1 MSILEYFLKKYRL
14 EEIFKFNEGKKFDLI
29 GITSES
35 QAFFSILY
43 CLVRSRRGIIV
54 LPDEKN
60 SIEILKALRFF
71 NNFYKENNF
80 SVSYFPDY
88 DRELF
93 LPLEVHASILI
104 ERIRALWHLAFKHK
118 TILLTSLPAIMRK
131 VVPLEA
137 FLSYHYK
144 IEEGDEITY
153 DFLIQILVDNGY
165 KGTEMV
171 TTYGEYSCRGGIIDI
186 FSPAY
191 TKPARLQFYGDI
203 VENIRLYDVS
213 SQLSFSRINEFEI
226 LPCREFIIT
235 NLLKEKF
242 TQKLDTY
249 YDSISDDK
257 KKIIEQ
263 LYTEGR
269 FVGYEDYL
277 PIFFNNL
284 SIIFDYVGDE
294 ATKIVIEPDYYIN
307 IVDKL
312 YAKIDEDYEKLVQRQ
327 IVPFNLWELILAKDE
342 LKGLVER
349 SELSLFSYLE
359 DVDTGEGCEKIYVR
373 TLSANKFEG
382 NIVSFVKDLKKN
394 YKNRIDSY
402 LIFSKESKLNKIK
415 NALRD
420 EQLGI
425 IDDSELMGEGDK
437 ESGRI
442 IFVEGKLSKGFS
454 ILDNGFAFYTE
465 EDIFGEYQLID
476 KKYEVPLEVY
486 RGDLG
491 DLNDGDY
498 VVHINHGVGIYRG
511 LNSIY
516 VDGRRTEVVTIEYEG
531 GDLLYLPVEHLN
543 LIQRYIG
550 SGDNLPTVDKLGGR
564 SWENKKKKA
573 KKAIEGMV
581 KELIELY
588 AIRKTMKGIS
598 FLPDDAIQ
606 KDFESYF
613 EYEETP
619 DQLKAIEEIKRDMES
634 ENLMDRLLCG
644 DVGYGKTE
652 VAMRASLKAVLNGKQ
667 VALLAP
673 TTVLAFQHYQT
684 FSKRFE
690 HFPVR
695 IAMVSRLTPKK
706 DLDGIIEDIFL
717 GRVDIVIGT
726 HRILSNDIKFFD
738 LGLLIIDEE
747 QRFGVMHKEKLKN
760 IYKNIDVLL
769 LSATPIPRTL
779 EMALM
784 GIRDMS
790 VINTPPQDRLSIQT
804 HVVKFSEEIITSA
817 INRELEREGQ
827 VFFIHNNIENLCY
840 VENLVKKLCQSAR
853 VISAHGKMH
862 PKRIEDVML
871 SFMNYEYDVLVSTTI
886 IENGID
892 IPRANTIIINNS
904 DKFGLSQLYQLRG
917 RVGRSS
923 RRAYAY
929 LLISKSAFL
938 SEMAKKR
945 LAVLKGFSELGSG
958 FRLAA
963 ADLHIR
969 GAGNLLGKQQH
980 GHIIEIGFESYC
992 SLIEET
998 AKKML
1003 NIPIQIKFEP
1013 EIKLNLD
1020 FQIPIDYISSDTMRM
1035 QFYKRISKATS
1046 SEELNRIK
1054 DELIDRFGNLPEE
1067 IENIFLIAELKLIAR
1082 QKNIAKIIE
1091 KNNKL
1096 YLKWGENISSNVYSE
1111 GLISK
1116 IFQLAMN
1123 SSMQFLPD
1131 NSLMLPFTQYRKLI
1145 EFMQK
1150 LPDFSSVNCS
1160 NA

>member
-1 MSILEYFLKKYRL
+1 MSIVKYFLKKYRL
-14 EEIFKFNEGKKFDLI
+14 EELFNFSGGKKYDLI
-29 GITSES
+29 GIKSEC
-35 QAFFSILY
+35 QAFFCILY
-43 CLVRSRRGIIV
+43 CLMTSKTGIII
-54 LPDEKN
+54 LPDEKK
-60 SIEILKALRFF
+60 SIEVLKALKFF
-71 NNFYKENNF
+71 NNFFRGDF
-80 SVSYFPDY
+80 SVGYFPDY

-93 LPLEVHASILI
+93 LPLEVHPSILI

-118 TILLTSLPAIMRK
+118 IILLTSVPAVMRK

-137 FLSYHYK
+137 FLSHYYK
-144 IEEGDEITY
+144 IEEGGEITY
-153 DFLIQILVDNGY
+153 DFLIQILVNNGY
-165 KGTEMV
+165 KATEMV
-171 TTYGEYSCRGGIIDI
+171 TTYGEYSCRGGIVDI

-191 TKPARLQFYGDI
+191 TKPVRLQFYGDV
-203 VENIRLYDVS
+203 VESIRFYDVG
-213 SQLSFSRINEFEI
+213 SQLSLSRINEFEI

-242 TQKLDTY
+242 SKKLDAY
-249 YDSISDDK
+249 CSFISDDK
-257 KKIIEQ
+257 KKVVEQ
-263 LYTEGR
+263 LYMEER
-269 FVGYEDYL
+269 FAGYEDYL

-284 SIIFDYVGDE
+284 SSIFDYVGDE
-294 ATKIVIEPDYYIN
+294 AAGIVIESDYIIN

-312 YAKIDEDYEKLVQRQ
+312 YAKVDEDYEKLAQRQ
-327 IVPFNLWELILAKDE
+327 IVPFNLWELILTKQRLKE
-342 LKGLVER
+342 LIEMN
-349 SELSLFSYLE
+349 ELSLSSYLE
-359 DVDTGEGCEKIYVR
+359 NMDKKGDREKIYVK

-382 NIVSFVKDLKKN
+382 NIVSLIKELKRN

-402 LIFSKESKLNKIK
+402 LIFSKEGRLNKIK

-425 IDDSELMGEGDK
+425 IKGSELLGKEDK
-437 ESGRI
+437 EGGRI
-442 IFVEGKLSKGFS
+442 IFVEGELVKGFS
-454 ILDNGFAFYTE
+454 VLDNGFAFYTE
-465 EDIFGEYQLID
+465 EDIFGEHMLID
-476 KKYEVPLEVY
+476 RKYEVPLDVY

-491 DLNDGDY
+491 DLNEGDY

-511 LNSIY
+511 LNSLY
-516 VDGRRTEVVTIEYEG
+516 TDGKRMEVMTIEYAG

-543 LIQRYIG
+543 LVQRYIG
-550 SGDNLPTVDKLGGR
+550 SGDDLPTVDRLGGR
-564 SWENKKKKA
+564 SWEHKKKKA

-588 AIRKTMKGIS
+588 AIRKAMKGVS

-606 KDFESYF
+606 NDFESYF

-634 ENLMDRLLCG
+634 DNLMDRLLCG

-652 VAMRASLKAVLNGKQ
+652 VAMRAALKAVLSGKQ

-684 FSKRFE
+684 FIKRFE
-690 HFPVR
+690 HFPLK

-706 DLDGIIEDIFL
+706 ELSGIIADIIL
-717 GRVDIVIGT
+717 GRIDIIIGT
-726 HRILSNDIKFFD
+726 HRILSDDIKFAD

-804 HVVKFSEEIITSA
+804 HVVKFSEEIINSA

-840 VENLVKKLCQSAR
+840 VENLVKKLCPSAR
-853 VISAHGKMH
+853 VTSAHGRMH

-871 SFMNYEYDVLVSTTI
+871 SFMNYEYDVLVCTTI

-892 IPRANTIIINNS
+892 IPRANTIIINNA

-945 LAVLKGFSELGSG
+945 LAALKEFSELGSG

-963 ADLHIR
+963 ADLQIR

-992 SLIEET
+992 SLLEET
-998 AKKML
+998 TKKML
-1003 NIPIQIKFEP
+1003 NLPIQIKFEP
-1013 EIKLNLD
+1013 EIKINLD
-1020 FQIPIDYISSDTMRM
+1020 FQIPIDYISSDTVRM

-1046 SEELNRIK
+1046 SEELKRIQY
-1054 DELIDRFGNLPEE
+1054 ELIDRFGNLPREVE
-1067 IENIFLIAELKLIAR
+1067 SIFLVAELKLIAR

-1096 YLKWGENISSNVYSE
+1096 YLRWGENVSRNVFSE
-1111 GLISK
+1111 ELISK

-1131 NSLMLPFTQYRKLI
+1131 NSLMLPFTEYRKLI

-1150 LPDFSSVNCS
+1150 LPDFSSVNFS